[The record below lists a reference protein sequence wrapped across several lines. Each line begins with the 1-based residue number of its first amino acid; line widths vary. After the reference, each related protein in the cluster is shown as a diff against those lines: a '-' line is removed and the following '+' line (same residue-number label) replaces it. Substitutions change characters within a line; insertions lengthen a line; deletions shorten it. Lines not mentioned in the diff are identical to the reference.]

1 VDLDGVEFKSLP
13 SGLHAVK
20 EDLIY
25 FVHGKYAGISVFV
38 QGEAD
43 AKQRNASFVAVGVL
57 VPLSQ
62 GQLGRSWLHA
72 EELRT
77 LVKEVVKDTTD
88 TRHLELFW
96 KKHRADETA
105 ATSSKPAAIPAS
117 PTSDNRKRKRTGS
130 ESTFASLKADK
141 MWPTDHPALAIPLLV
156 DSFGP
161 LIFPLHRAALL
172 RKRVLF
178 LGSTPVQN
186 NCNAVYNTS
195 VLSAIPQALFETLP
209 PSTQSIFQCRP
220 LFSVGIQEMPV
231 LTSHKGE
238 KAGWIACTTD
248 DILGEKKDLYD
259 FIVELPGTSRSKGLW
274 PTLKTSEGDIIKA
287 SQRDLRR
294 WRQLRNE
301 LKRLKSLSDG
311 AYTDEPEG
319 EPTDNDE
326 QPLIQPAKTEE
337 DPEAAPPPSR
347 DENDVIEPSSWAAL
361 AYRGFIWW
369 ASAGEA
375 SAFENE
381 QAQADE
387 QLLLDLPDVA
397 GILESAEDDFD
408 GDDNDEIARRN
419 HRNLYFSRA
428 AATVVVAYFRRVTE
442 NLLKTMTAVVEE
454 ADDET
459 EEGIAED
466 AITVELDAVRE
477 MGLDTWSATDKAFVV
492 EMMRVWYDRDAVV
505 TGGGVRLCGLRI
517 C

>member
-43 AKQRNASFVAVGVL
+43 AKQRNATFVAVGVL

-62 GQLGRSWLHA
+62 GQLGRGWVHA
-72 EELRT
+72 EELRV
-77 LVKEVVKDTTD
+77 LVKEVIKDTAD

-105 ATSSKPAAIPAS
+105 VTASSSVAIPAS
-117 PTSDNRKRKRTGS
+117 PTSDNKKRKRTS
-130 ESTFASLKADK
+130 SVSTFASLNTDAL
-141 MWPTDHPALAIPLLV
+141 WPADHPALSIPLLL

-172 RKRVLF
+172 RKRILF
-178 LGSTPVQN
+178 LGSTPVQK
-186 NCNAVYNTS
+186 NCNAVYNAS
-195 VLSAIPQALFETLP
+195 VLSNVPQSLHETLP
-209 PSTQSIFQCRP
+209 PSAKPIFQCRP
-220 LFSVGIQEMPV
+220 LFSVGIQEMPI
-231 LTSHKGE
+231 LCSNSGE

-248 DILGEKKDLYD
+248 DILSEKKDLYD
-259 FIVELPGTSRSKGLW
+259 LLVELPGTSRSKGLW
-274 PTLKTSEGDIIKA
+274 PALKTSDGEIIKA

-301 LKRLKSLSDG
+301 LKRLKDLAQEG
-311 AYTDEPEG
+311 YTDEQG
-319 EPTDNDE
+319 AEPIDDDE
-326 QPLIQPAKTEE
+326 QPLIQPHETEE
-337 DPEAAPPPSR
+337 DAEAAPPQSK
-347 DENDVIEPSSWAAL
+347 DENDVVEPSSWAAL
-361 AYRGFIWW
+361 ACRSFMWW

-375 SAFENE
+375 SAWENE

-397 GILESAEDDFD
+397 GILESAGDDDDEDDD
-408 GDDNDEIARRN
+408 AVARRN
-419 HRNLYFSRA
+419 HRDLYFSRA
-428 AATVVVAYFRRVTE
+428 AATVVLAYFRRVTE
-442 NLLKTMTAVVEE
+442 NLFKTMTVVVEE

-466 AITVELDAVRE
+466 AITVDLDHVRE
-477 MGLDTWSATDKAFVV
+477 MGLDTWSGLDKAFVI
-492 EMMRVWYDRDAVV
+492 EMLRVWYNRDAVIA
-505 TGGGVRLCGLRI
+505 GGGVRLCGLRI